1 MPIFTVTW
9 PPPTPLQI
17 NLTFWIQFR
26 RLGSRL
32 HAAKVF
38 WGGGK
43 PQSSFYL
50 TPQYQDIILPL
61 ISPIMN
67 VILNSFQLIG
77 IPLDVRDDTIT
88 DKSLIGMSIG
98 LIFLSRVNLLCLEH
112 PLLGPQ
118 RPAIIV
124 LPSDGVRFLCRK
136 MAAPTFPPD
145 AKSTQKINF
154 VMLPAVHK
162 KAVQ

>member
-1 MPIFTVTW
+1 
-9 PPPTPLQI
+9 
-17 NLTFWIQFR
+17 
-26 RLGSRL
+26 
-32 HAAKVF
+32 
-38 WGGGK
+38 
-43 PQSSFYL
+43 
-50 TPQYQDIILPL
+50 
-61 ISPIMN
+61 MN
-67 VILNSFQLIG
+67 VILNSFQLMFLLF
-77 IPLDVRDDTIT
+77 PLDVRDDTIT

-118 RPAIIV
+118 RPAIV